1 MAQNYKF
8 VELYYTTAAVEEL
21 LRHDHFSSR
30 NVSVYVKRDDLIDE
44 EVSGNKWR
52 KLKFNIQHAMHL
64 QKEGIVTL
72 GGAYSNHLLAV
83 AKACNAYGLRAV
95 GLVRGEELTPESNS
109 NLKRCAELGM
119 ELHFISRSEYGERCE
134 KSQQESWKEHYPTLH
149 FVPEGG
155 SNYHGMVGCQ
165 EIHRELVHHYDR
177 IFVAQGTTTTSCGL
191 LTGMKEKT
199 YLHAVPVL
207 KGFESIQEMRQ
218 QLQYF
223 YLDAALVEE
232 ELQKVVVENNAHFGG
247 YGKWNAELKAFQQ
260 QIIQEL
266 HLPLDLVYT
275 AKAFYA
281 LWKRVE
287 QKSDWEGEKWLFVHT
302 GGLKNA

>member
-1 MAQNYKF
+1 MAQNYNF
-8 VELYYTTAAVEEL
+8 VELFHTTAAIEQL
-21 LRHDHFSSR
+21 LQHDHFTSR
-30 NVSVYVKRDDLIDE
+30 NVSVFAKRDDLIDT

-64 QKEGIVTL
+64 QKSGIVTL

-83 AKACNAYGLRAV
+83 AKACQMYQLKSI
-95 GLVRGEELTPESNS
+95 GLVRGEELTTESNE

-119 ELHFISRSEYGERCE
+119 QLEFISRQVYGERCE
-134 KSQQESWKEHYPTLH
+134 KSQQESWKEQYPTYH
-149 FVPEGG
+149 YVPEGG
-155 SNYHGMVGCQ
+155 SNYHGIVGCQ
-165 EIHRELVHHYDR
+165 EIHRELKNDYAK

-191 LTGMKEKT
+191 LTGLGPEAF
-199 YLHAVPVL
+199 LHVVPVL
-207 KGFESIQEMRQ
+207 KGFDALHEMRQ
-218 QLQYF
+218 QLLYF
-223 YLDAALVEE
+223 YLDPELVEE
-232 ELQKVVVENNAHFGG
+232 QLQQVVVESDAHFGG
-247 YGKWNAELKAFQQ
+247 YGKWNSDLEEFRKRMSD
-260 QIIQEL
+260 EL

-287 QKSDWEGEKWLFVHT
+287 EKSDWEGEKWLFVHT